1 MPTISRWFVRS
12 ALASLLLGLGLGAA
26 SGWWGGAGLLA
37 PTVLHLLVVG
47 WLTQMVFG
55 VAFWLFPKYSTD
67 QPRGPEW
74 LAWICWGSLNV
85 GVLVR
90 VVAEPLAAAGRPV
103 PAALIVSA
111 LLQLVAAIAFAVNTW
126 PRTRAR

>member
-67 QPRGPEW
+67 QPR
-74 LAWICWGSLNV
+74 AIK
-85 GVLVR
+85 
-90 VVAEPLAAAGRPV
+90 LAAPNARAPEAMV
-103 PAALIVSA
+103 VSRTKRRRGMRGG
-111 LLQLVAAIAFAVNTW
+111 FM
-126 PRTRAR
+126 PRF